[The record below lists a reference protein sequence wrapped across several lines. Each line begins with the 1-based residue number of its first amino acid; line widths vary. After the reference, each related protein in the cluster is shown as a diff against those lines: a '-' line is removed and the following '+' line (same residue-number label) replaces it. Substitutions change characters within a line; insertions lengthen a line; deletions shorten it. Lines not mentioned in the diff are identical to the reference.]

1 MSFQQLINNGVM
13 NPLIDIL
20 DVNSQRPFLEG
31 VGHIPFTTNA
41 LIRRYDWEEIDRTV
55 VDVARTQ
62 LTVTND
68 LRSFGLVKP
77 LGGLGTILSTYERA
91 SDMTAANID
100 MAGDTDGQA
109 DKVTFDPVSIPV
121 PIIHKPFTINARV
134 LEASRRGGTALDT
147 THVST
152 ATRKVGDAFENMIVN
167 GATLKSGGN
176 AIYGLTTHPHRST
189 DTATNFG
196 GGAFT
201 TEGNA
206 YKTIAG
212 MIRSLYADGYM
223 GPYGCYVSMNRASNL
238 WARHTDG
245 SGKSE
250 AQTILDNMRSVGLQ
264 YIRPVASLADS
275 TVVVFQLTPDVI
287 DLGIAQDM
295 VAVQWETKGNLIANF
310 KVMMAA
316 VPRVKSDANNSCGV
330 AHATSA

>member
-1 MSFQQLINNGVM
+1 MSLHQLVERGEM
-13 NPLIDIL
+13 NPLLDVL
-20 DVNSQRPFLEG
+20 DVNSQRPFVEG
-31 VGHIPFTTNA
+31 IGHFQFQSNA
-41 LIRRYDWEEIDRTV
+41 LLRRYDWERIDQTV
-55 VDVARTQ
+55 VDVARTP

-68 LRSFGLVKP
+68 LRSFGLVQP
-77 LGGLGTILSTYERA
+77 LGGLGTILTTYERA

-100 MAGDTDGQA
+100 MAGDTDGQE
-109 DKVTFDPVSIPV
+109 DKVSFDPVSIPV
-121 PIIHKPFTINARV
+121 PIIHKPFQINARV
-134 LEASRRGGTALDT
+134 LDAARRGGTPLDT

-152 ATRKVGDAFENMIVN
+152 ATRRVNDGLENMIVN

-189 DTATNFG
+189 ATATSYG

-212 MIRSLYADGYM
+212 MMKALYELGFQ
-223 GPYGCYVSMNRASNL
+223 GPYGCYVAMNRVSNL

-250 AQTILDNMRSVGLQ
+250 VQTIVDNLSGGGLQ
-264 YIRPVASLADS
+264 YVRPSAVLADS
-275 TVVVFQLTPDVI
+275 TVVLFQLTPDVI
-287 DLGIAQDM
+287 DLGIAQDI
-295 VAVQWETKGNLIANF
+295 VAVQWDTKGNLVANF

-316 VPRVKSDANNSCGV
+316 VPRVKSDANNACGV